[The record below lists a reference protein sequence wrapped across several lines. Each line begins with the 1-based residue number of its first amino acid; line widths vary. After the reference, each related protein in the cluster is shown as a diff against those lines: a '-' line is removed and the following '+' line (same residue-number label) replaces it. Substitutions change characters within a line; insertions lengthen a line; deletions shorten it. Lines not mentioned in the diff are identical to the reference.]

1 MAENKIKK
9 KSETLVWIAQIIL
22 LIGFLLF
29 GIFKFLTPP
38 EVAAGIFGEIGGVTS
53 QYFTGAYEIISAIL
67 VIIPGTAFIGALM
80 IVVSMTTAFILHL
93 TIIDQ
98 DILIIFNIIFIILA
112 IYVMIKRKKDLFWKK
127 K

>member
-67 VIIPGTAFIGALM
+67 VIIPGTAFI
-80 IVVSMTTAFILHL
+80 LHL